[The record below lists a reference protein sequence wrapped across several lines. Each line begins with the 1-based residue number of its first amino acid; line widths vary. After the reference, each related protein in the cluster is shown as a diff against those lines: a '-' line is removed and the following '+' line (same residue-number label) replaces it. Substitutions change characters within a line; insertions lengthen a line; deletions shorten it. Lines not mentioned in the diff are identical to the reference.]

1 MFFEHTKRFRAM
13 KTKYLIGG
21 VAVASLIGL
30 LAFGNKKKE
39 TIIDVEPI
47 TPPNLPPV
55 IVNPVQNI
63 PMFPG
68 TAIPVTTITSTYNPA
83 PNSIN

>member
-1 MFFEHTKRFRAM
+1 MN
-13 KTKYLIGG
+13 TKYLIGG
-21 VAVASLIGL
+21 VAVAGLIGL

-39 TIIDVEPI
+39 IVVEVPNN

-55 IVNPVQNI
+55 IVSPVQNI
-63 PMFPG
+63 PSIPVS
-68 TAIPVTTITSTYNPA
+68 AIPITTITTTYNPA